1 MEKFEKRLTTY
12 KEKYGN
18 EDRQS
23 KFSYNQSAE
32 QIIYRNEAL
41 RTGERDL
48 YADYLQS
55 HKELDAE
62 KGLKVYDSI
71 APRVMKLDRSSFL
84 AWATDKGI
92 ELVESDIYIFD
103 EDAILKGIRL
113 DDAEME
119 NYDVE
124 SSWDELV
131 HNLHKPESLAN
142 ERAYFWVL
150 DE

>member
-1 MEKFEKRLTTY
+1 MEKFENRLVTY
-12 KEKYGN
+12 KEKYGEEN
-18 EDRQS
+18 ILSQ
-23 KFSYNQSAE
+23 FSYNQSAE

-41 RTGERDL
+41 RMGTRGL
-48 YADYLQS
+48 YADYLGKHLDLDTES
-55 HKELDAE
+55 EL
-62 KGLKVYDSI
+62 KSFDSMV
-71 APRVMKLDRSSFL
+71 PRILKLDRPSFL

-124 SSWDELV
+124 SSWNELI
-131 HNLHKPESLAN
+131 HNLHKPEELAK
-142 ERAYFWVL
+142 ERAFFWVL

>member
-1 MEKFEKRLTTY
+1 MEKFEKRLVTY
-12 KEKYGN
+12 KEKYG
-18 EDRQS
+18 EEKRQS

-41 RTGERDL
+41 RTGQRDM
-48 YADYLQS
+48 YAEY
-55 HKELDAE
+55 LDAHHDLDE
-62 KGLKVYDSI
+62 SNELKAFDSI
-71 APRVMKLDRSSFL
+71 ASRVMKLDRPSFL

-113 DDAEME
+113 DDTEME
-119 NYDVE
+119 DYDVE
-124 SSWDELV
+124 SSWDDLV
-131 HNLHKPESLAN
+131 HNLHKPEDLAK